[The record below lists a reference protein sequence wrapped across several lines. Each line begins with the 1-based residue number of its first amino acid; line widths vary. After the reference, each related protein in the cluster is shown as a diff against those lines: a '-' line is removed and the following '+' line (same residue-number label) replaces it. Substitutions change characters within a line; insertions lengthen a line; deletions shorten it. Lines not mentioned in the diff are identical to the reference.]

1 MNSFTNLST
10 YLLTNMSNLSTNLL
24 TNLLANL
31 LTNLL
36 TKKSSFGVIKTSLLI
51 LILSIIAGCG
61 GESKTTNSPNN
72 QSNSNPSSANTT
84 SASPAPILNSQK
96 NSPSKSG
103 SIAPTPTQWTS
114 PQNSVLNSTPNSR
127 TNSGLAEVKIDKLET
142 YSHPNG
148 LFSLEVPTGWTK
160 QNVNKSNE
168 IVVSWTNPAQNAQIL
183 VDIFEVEVEVTPTQ
197 AALGEALKELV
208 TNSFGKQPKFT
219 ISNPEAQPDGTVRLK
234 YSYEV
239 VLDGQSI
246 IIADNS
252 LIEQKGNKVMVFS
265 IALPQS
271 QVAKLKTSMDKIIAS
286 RQINPDVKIA
296 E

>member
-10 YLLTNMSNLSTNLL
+10 HLLTNATNLL
-24 TNLLANL
+24 TKLS
-31 LTNLL
+31 TNLL
-36 TKKSSFGVIKTSLLI
+36 TKKSSFNVIKTSLLI
-51 LILSIIAGCG
+51 LIVGIITSCG
-61 GESKTTNSPNN
+61 GESKTTNNSNN
-72 QSNSNPSSANTT
+72 QSNNNPSPTSTT
-84 SASPAPILNSQK
+84 SGSPAPILNSQN

-103 SIAPTPTQWTS
+103 SIAPTPNPWAS
-114 PQNSVLNSTPNSR
+114 PKNSVLNSTPNSK
-127 TNSGLAEVKIDKLET
+127 TNSGLTEVKIDKLET

-168 IVVSWTNPAQNAQIL
+168 IVASWTNPSQNAQIL
-183 VDIFEVEVEVTPTQ
+183 VDIFEVEGEVTPTQ
-197 AALGEALKELV
+197 AELGEALKELV

-219 ISNPEAQPDGTVRLK
+219 ASNPEAQPDGTVRLE

-239 VLDGQSI
+239 VLNGQSI
-246 IIADNS
+246 VIVDNS

-286 RQINPDVKIA
+286 RQINPDIKIA